1 MEPVSTV
8 KDSLELYAVWEL
20 VDLLDAI
27 HEELRA
33 REVKVDRYDSMGEQ
47 GVIDW
52 EEYET
57 MWSSDED

>member
-27 HEELRA
+27 NEELRA
-33 REVKVDRYDSMGEQ
+33 REVEVDQYGAMGEQ
-47 GVIDW
+47 GLTAW
-52 EEYET
+52 TEY
-57 MWSSDED
+57 SED

>member
-33 REVKVDRYDSMGEQ
+33 REVEVDQYSAMGEQ
-47 GVIDW
+47 GLTAW
-52 EEYET
+52 TEY
-57 MWSSDED
+57 SED

>member
-33 REVKVDRYDSMGEQ
+33 REVAVEEYSSMGEQ
-47 GVIDW
+47 GLTAW
-52 EEYET
+52 TEY
-57 MWSSDED
+57 SED

>member
-27 HEELRA
+27 HEELRD
-33 REVKVDRYDSMGEQ
+33 REVEVEQYSAMGEQ
-47 GVIDW
+47 GLTAW
-52 EEYET
+52 TEY
-57 MWSSDED
+57 SED

>member
-27 HEELRA
+27 YEELRA
-33 REVKVDRYDSMGEQ
+33 REVEVEQYSAMGEQ
-47 GVIDW
+47 GLTPW
-52 EEYET
+52 TEY
-57 MWSSDED
+57 SED

>member
-33 REVKVDRYDSMGEQ
+33 REVEVEGYGAMGEQ
-47 GVIDW
+47 GLTAW
-52 EEYET
+52 TEY
-57 MWSSDED
+57 SED